1 MFEFL
6 FQHQFWTAVVL
17 YWIFSAAVSS
27 MPEPPSN
34 GSAVYLWFF
43 RFCHTTAGNIATALS
58 TAARYRASVGNK
70 ITGLTI
76 LVPVL
81 LIPLLLVSTTA
92 CAAHYTVHPGALNKA
107 DSAAYD
113 TLLIAEKAIDKARSD
128 YKNQQLP
135 PETKAPLNALIQVY
149 NAARESWLTYRGAVA
164 TKIPSDVYFN
174 QLTKNISDLIDA
186 IRAFNA
192 KELR

>member
-34 GSAVYLWFF
+34 GSEVYLWFY
-43 RFCHTTAGNIATALS
+43 RFCHTSAGNIATAFGS
-58 TAARYRASVGNK
+58 K
-70 ITGLTI
+70 IPGLKA

-81 LIPLLLVSTTA
+81 MIPLLLVSTTA
-92 CAAHYTVHPGALNKA
+92 CAAHYVIHPGAANKT

-113 TLLIAEKAIDKARSD
+113 TLLIAEKAIDKARTD
-128 YKNQQLP
+128 YENQQLP
-135 PETKAPLNALIQVY
+135 PEAKAPLNVLIQSY
-149 NAARESWLTYRGAVA
+149 NAARESWLTYRGALA
-164 TKIPSDVYFN
+164 TKVPSDIYFS

-186 IRAFNA
+186 IRTFNL
-192 KELR
+192 KEAQ

>member
-1 MFEFL
+1 VFEFL
-6 FQHQFWTAVVL
+6 FQHQFWTAV
-17 YWIFSAAVSS
+17 
-27 MPEPPSN
+27 PGP
-34 GSAVYLWFF
+34 
-43 RFCHTTAGNIATALS
+43 
-58 TAARYRASVGNK
+58 K
-70 ITGLTI
+70 I

-92 CAAHYTVHPGALNKA
+92 CAALYTVHPGALNRT

-113 TLLIAEKAIDKARSD
+113 TLLIAEKAIDKARTD
-128 YKNQQLP
+128 YEHQQLP
-135 PETKAPLNALIQVY
+135 PEAKAPLNALIQVY
-149 NAARESWLTYRGAVA
+149 NTARESWLTYRGAIA

>member
-34 GSAVYLWFF
+34 GSAAYLWFY
-43 RFCHTTAGNIATALS
+43 RFCHTTAGNIATAFGS
-58 TAARYRASVGNK
+58 K
-70 ITGLTI
+70 INGLKI

-81 LIPLLLVSTTA
+81 LIPLFLISTTA
-92 CAAHYTVHPGALNKA
+92 CAAHYSVHPGALNKA
-107 DSAAYD
+107 DSLAYD
-113 TLLIAEKAIDKARSD
+113 TLLIAEKAIDKARTD
-128 YKNQQLP
+128 YESHQLP
-135 PETKAPLNALIQVY
+135 PEEKAPLNALIQVY
-149 NAARESWLTYRGAVA
+149 NAARESWLTYRGAIA
-164 TKIPSDVYFN
+164 TNVPSDVYFN